1 MSFGLGRYECIAHI
15 PTTRCLSIT
24 KIAIFLVSDFK
35 DSVNYMKSLVE
46 HLKKMGLLSLHNFG
60 FKFFFA
66 YQIDL
71 AEYLQ
76 NQIIN
81 KKTLLT
87 Y

>member
-1 MSFGLGRYECIAHI
+1 
-15 PTTRCLSIT
+15 
-24 KIAIFLVSDFK
+24 
-35 DSVNYMKSLVE
+35 MKSLVE
-46 HLKKMGLLSLHNFG
+46 HLENMGLLSLHNFA
-60 FKFFFA
+60 FKFFYA